1 MDRKSQLSLTGNEWR
16 EEKNWTRI
24 LPTMRGSKSSTKGK
38 KKRRKKTG
46 REEMKVWSGQS
57 TEMSARWEFGV
68 AYLQGVVGYL
78 LCTTAQARVAGWVRI
93 GWQMAK

>member
-38 KKRRKKTG
+38 KKRRRK
-46 REEMKVWSGQS
+46 
-57 TEMSARWEFGV
+57 WE
-68 AYLQGVVGYL
+68 
-78 LCTTAQARVAGWVRI
+78 AGDERCRPR
-93 GWQMAK
+93 